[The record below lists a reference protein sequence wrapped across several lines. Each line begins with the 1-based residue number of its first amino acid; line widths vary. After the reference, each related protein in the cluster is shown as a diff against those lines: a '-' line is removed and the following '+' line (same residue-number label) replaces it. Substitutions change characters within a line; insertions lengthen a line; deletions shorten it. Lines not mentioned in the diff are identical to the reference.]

1 MNAAGELG
9 VEAVQGRGDA
19 LLRPLYNGK
28 PKDHEDS
35 ETGVDVGDAEV
46 MLFWLVLIAGV
57 QPQVIFEFSHQ
68 EAPLPL

>member
-1 MNAAGELG
+1 MGPEILCTDPVSAAGELG

-35 ETGVDVGDAEV
+35 ETGVDVGDA
-46 MLFWLVLIAGV
+46 AK
-57 QPQVIFEFSHQ
+57 PKR
-68 EAPLPL
+68 